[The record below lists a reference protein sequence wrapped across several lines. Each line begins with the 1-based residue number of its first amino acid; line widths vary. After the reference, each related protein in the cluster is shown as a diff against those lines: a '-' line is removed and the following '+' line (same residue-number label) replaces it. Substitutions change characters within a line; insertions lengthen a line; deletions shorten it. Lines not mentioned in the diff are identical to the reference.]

1 MKEKLE
7 NIESNDGE
15 FHDGNPAS
23 GEQGTIVTAKWLNNV
38 QKVLQSFGDEFAYLL
53 KQVKDVP
60 NNAKNTQIYDA
71 LMSIFNREITQKKSS
86 SVTSTSEDTIATSKA
101 AKTAYDKAVTAQ
113 NTANTK
119 VSQSNISNSVSST
132 SQTTV
137 GSSRAVKIAYDRG
150 TTALNKAVSA
160 ENIANHKIDNS
171 KKSSSVTSNSEDD
184 VATPKS
190 VKTAYD
196 KAVTAQNT
204 ANGKVSKSG
213 DTMTGDLFINISK
226 VLTED
231 DFQVKALTSEN
242 FNDIW
247 KVGIYHRGRQWGNGD
262 LTVLNYP
269 KNIAG
274 VLFVKGFSE
283 TFIHQEYRTNEGE
296 LYIRHFANNE
306 WSEWELLNPRTV
318 QNLTQNGWKKLPS
331 GLILQWGYV
340 NNEQGYEHSRRYNF
354 NISFTQN
361 CFGVFITSIDDLKEL
376 GHHYANNRHEANYVV
391 SATVKNVNANSF
403 EGWIDDNSGSCEFYW
418 FAIGQ

>member
-184 VATPKS
+184 VATPKA

-247 KVGIYHRGRQWGNGD
+247 KVGIY
-262 LTVLNYP
+262 
-269 KNIAG
+269 
-274 VLFVKGFSE
+274 
-283 TFIHQEYRTNEGE
+283 
-296 LYIRHFANNE
+296 
-306 WSEWELLNPRTV
+306 
-318 QNLTQNGWKKLPS
+318 
-331 GLILQWGYV
+331 
-340 NNEQGYEHSRRYNF
+340 
-354 NISFTQN
+354 
-361 CFGVFITSIDDLKEL
+361 
-376 GHHYANNRHEANYVV
+376 
-391 SATVKNVNANSF
+391 
-403 EGWIDDNSGSCEFYW
+403 
-418 FAIGQ
+418 